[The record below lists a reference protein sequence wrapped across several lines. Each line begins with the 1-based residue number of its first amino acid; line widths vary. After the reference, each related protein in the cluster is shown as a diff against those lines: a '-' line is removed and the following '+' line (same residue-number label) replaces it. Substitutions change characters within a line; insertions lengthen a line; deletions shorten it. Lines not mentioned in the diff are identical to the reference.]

1 MADPV
6 SWKVMEPGWRV
17 FDAEGNEVGKV
28 GEITGDTEEDI
39 FDGLTLAGAHGHT
52 RYVPA
57 ESVAEIRDREVHLS
71 LTREGVDALESSP
84 SPRPSCRSSR
94 TRCTGTS
101 ASRGGPPAATGERR
115 ARVRACARAR
125 GAHPSA

>member
-39 FDGLTLAGAHGHT
+39 FDGLTLTGAHGHT

-57 ESVAEIRDREVHLS
+57 ESVAEIRDHEVHLS
-71 LTREGVDALESSP
+71 LTREGVDALE
-84 SPRPSCRSSR
+84 
-94 TRCTGTS
+94 TFTE
-101 ASRGGPPAATGERR
+101 PPPQLQILPDKVHWYQRLAWWATGRNR
-115 ARVRACARAR
+115 
-125 GAHPSA
+125 